1 MGERELL
8 KKAHEAARAEF
19 GRSSP
24 LRVGII
30 LGRTWG
36 SFPCP
41 YKPGSRGQYLF
52 NEGFAHSVRKRLAKS
67 TSKEPHHG

>member
-8 KKAHEAARAEF
+8 KKAHEAARQEF

-41 YKPGSRGQYLF
+41 YKPGTRGEYLF
-52 NEGFAHSVRKRLAKS
+52 NEGFAFSTRKRLPNCTDKAR
-67 TSKEPHHG
+67 

>member
-41 YKPGSRGQYLF
+41 YTPGSRGQYLF
-52 NEGFAHSVRKRLAKS
+52 NEGFAFSVRKRLVQSAE
-67 TSKEPHHG
+67 KEKAR